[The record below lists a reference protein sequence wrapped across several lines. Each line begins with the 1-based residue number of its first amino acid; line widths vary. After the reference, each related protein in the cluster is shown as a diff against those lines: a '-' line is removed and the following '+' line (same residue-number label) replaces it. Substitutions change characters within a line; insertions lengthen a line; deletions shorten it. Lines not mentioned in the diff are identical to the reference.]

1 MQISNVAQRN
11 YKENLRGVVD
21 MNAKE
26 FLKQVRKIDRL
37 IENKLIEIRQWR
49 EIADNTT
56 TDMTGERVQSSH
68 NPHKIA
74 DAIGKYIDIEAEIAA
89 DIEALKTAKKDVTNV
104 IEQLDALEYD
114 ILHKIYVQ
122 YLDFTDV
129 ADKYKKSYSWATTI
143 HGQAVKHVQDIL
155 NRREHESIE

>member
-1 MQISNVAQRN
+1 
-11 YKENLRGVVD
+11 

-26 FLKQVRKIDRL
+26 FLKRVRKIDRL
-37 IENKLIEIRQWR
+37 IENKLIEIRQWK
-49 EIADNTT
+49 ELAENTT
-56 TDMTGERVQSSH
+56 TDMSGERVQSTH

-74 DAIGKYIDIEAEIAA
+74 DAIGKYIDIEAELAA
-89 DIEALKTAKKDVTNV
+89 DIESLKAAKKDVLEV

-114 ILHKIYVQ
+114 VLHKIYVQ

-129 ADKYKKSYSWATTI
+129 ADRHKMSYSWATTI

-155 NRREHESIE
+155 NRREHESVN